1 MIEND
6 SPKKYIA
13 FRTLSIFSFHFLADI
28 WNHWSLW
35 VFFLFKKKKKKPATY
50 SIGLFVNMDEITV
63 HNDDDVMAVE
73 AEWWLFE
80 ECFQL
85 TRLPSYH

>member
-1 MIEND
+1 MIESD
-6 SPKKYIA
+6 SPEKYIA

-35 VFFLFKKKKKKPATY
+35 VFFLVLKKNSATY
-50 SIGLFVNMDEITV
+50 STGLFVNMDEITL
-63 HNDDDVMAVE
+63 HNDDDVMAVQ
-73 AEWWLFE
+73 AERWLFE